1 MLRSIR
7 AEWYKAVRRPY
18 FPILFLTC
26 TLLTVGAVYCLY
38 LIKTQSPG
46 ITPIGLPFALSLSP
60 LGMVM
65 GLWLVAIGGDL
76 VFSEQYKHHTLK
88 NEVSF
93 GIPRARIYLS
103 RWAAVFLVMLLLY
116 AVLVAVYTLSALLLL
131 GLDRDPSGLTSGGG
145 FLLSVYTLTAHLILF
160 LISLPL
166 YLFHG
171 QLIQLMGRRL
181 CIRHSKGKDGFQL
194 IIFRKA
200 QAFPY
205 IFLRGYLIRVPEP
218 ALDPAAADPQAGCHQ
233 MHVCHGNGTV
243 LNPHVLLL
251 FVANDNDSAL
261 CFLQHFHASRPAS
274 GEIIQGLSLAHHD
287 KLPRAFCLSRRRQKA
302 CLKHFRKTFLR
313 NLLTA
318 VVPDAAPS
326 SHNL

>member
-60 LGMVM
+60 LGMVL

-88 NEVSF
+88 IEVSF

-116 AVLVAVYTLSALLLL
+116 AVLVAVYALSALLLL
-131 GLDRDPSGLTSGGG
+131 GLDRDPSGLP
-145 FLLSVYTLTAHLILF
+145 IW
-160 LISLPL
+160 
-166 YLFHG
+166 
-171 QLIQLMGRRL
+171 
-181 CIRHSKGKDGFQL
+181 
-194 IIFRKA
+194 
-200 QAFPY
+200 
-205 IFLRGYLIRVPEP
+205 
-218 ALDPAAADPQAGCHQ
+218 AG
-233 MHVCHGNGTV
+233 
-243 LNPHVLLL
+243 
-251 FVANDNDSAL
+251 
-261 CFLQHFHASRPAS
+261 
-274 GEIIQGLSLAHHD
+274 GLSLIMAIYFLIASANMAAICYVALVLALPPLLDTLGKHISPFFQLLHHLTLSYQLD
-287 KLPRAFCLSRRRQKA
+287 LLLNVQILDWALIGRCWLVGLGWTAAATALGLFCFSRRE
-302 CLKHFRKTFLR
+302 L
-313 NLLTA
+313 
-318 VVPDAAPS
+318 P
-326 SHNL
+326 

>member
-103 RWAAVFLVMLLLY
+103 RWAAVFLVMLLL
-116 AVLVAVYTLSALLLL
+116 
-131 GLDRDPSGLTSGGG
+131 GLDRDPSDLTPAGG
-145 FLLSVYTLTAHLILF
+145 FLLL
-160 LISLPL
+160 
-166 YLFHG
+166 
-171 QLIQLMGRRL
+171 
-181 CIRHSKGKDGFQL
+181 
-194 IIFRKA
+194 
-200 QAFPY
+200 
-205 IFLRGYLIRVPEP
+205 GYLSLA
-218 ALDPAAADPQAGCHQ
+218 ALPIWAG
-233 MHVCHGNGTV
+233 
-243 LNPHVLLL
+243 
-251 FVANDNDSAL
+251 
-261 CFLQHFHASRPAS
+261 
-274 GEIIQGLSLAHHD
+274 GLSLIMAIYFLIASANMAAICYVALVLALPPLLDTLGKHISPFFQLLHHLTLSYQLD
-287 KLPRAFCLSRRRQKA
+287 LLLNVQILDWALIGRCWLVGLGWTAAATALGLFCFSRRE
-302 CLKHFRKTFLR
+302 L
-313 NLLTA
+313 
-318 VVPDAAPS
+318 P
-326 SHNL
+326 

>member
-145 FLLSVYTLTAHLILF
+145 FLLL
-160 LISLPL
+160 
-166 YLFHG
+166 G
-171 QLIQLMGRRL
+171 
-181 CIRHSKGKDGFQL
+181 
-194 IIFRKA
+194 
-200 QAFPY
+200 
-205 IFLRGYLIRVPEP
+205 
-218 ALDPAAADPQAGCHQ
+218 
-233 MHVCHGNGTV
+233 
-243 LNPHVLLL
+243 
-251 FVANDNDSAL
+251 
-261 CFLQHFHASRPAS
+261 
-274 GEIIQGLSLAHHD
+274 GLSLIMAIYFLIASANMAAICYVALVLALPPLLDTLGKHISPFFQLLHHLTLSYQLD
-287 KLPRAFCLSRRRQKA
+287 LLLNVQILDWALIGRCWLVGLGWTAAATALGLFCFSRRE
-302 CLKHFRKTFLR
+302 L
-313 NLLTA
+313 
-318 VVPDAAPS
+318 P
-326 SHNL
+326 

>member
-116 AVLVAVYTLSALLLL
+116 AVLVAVCPPCSCWGWT
-131 GLDRDPSGLTSGGG
+131 GTPP
-145 FLLSVYTLTAHLILF
+145 
-160 LISLPL
+160 ISLP
-166 YLFHG
+166 
-171 QLIQLMGRRL
+171 
-181 CIRHSKGKDGFQL
+181 
-194 IIFRKA
+194 
-200 QAFPY
+200 
-205 IFLRGYLIRVPEP
+205 
-218 ALDPAAADPQAGCHQ
+218 PAASCCWAICPWLPSPSG
-233 MHVCHGNGTV
+233 
-243 LNPHVLLL
+243 
-251 FVANDNDSAL
+251 
-261 CFLQHFHASRPAS
+261 PA
-274 GEIIQGLSLAHHD
+274 
-287 KLPRAFCLSRRRQKA
+287 A
-302 CLKHFRKTFLR
+302 C
-313 NLLTA
+313 
-318 VVPDAAPS
+318 P
-326 SHNL
+326 

>member
-60 LGMVM
+60 LGMVL

-116 AVLVAVYTLSALLLL
+116 AVLVAVYALSALLLL
-131 GLDRDPSGLTSGGG
+131 GLDRIP
-145 FLLSVYTLTAHLILF
+145 
-160 LISLPL
+160 
-166 YLFHG
+166 
-171 QLIQLMGRRL
+171 
-181 CIRHSKGKDGFQL
+181 
-194 IIFRKA
+194 
-200 QAFPY
+200 
-205 IFLRGYLIRVPEP
+205 P
-218 ALDPAAADPQAGCHQ
+218 ASPPAAASFCWAICPWPPSPSG
-233 MHVCHGNGTV
+233 
-243 LNPHVLLL
+243 
-251 FVANDNDSAL
+251 
-261 CFLQHFHASRPAS
+261 PA
-274 GEIIQGLSLAHHD
+274 
-287 KLPRAFCLSRRRQKA
+287 A
-302 CLKHFRKTFLR
+302 C
-313 NLLTA
+313 
-318 VVPDAAPS
+318 P
-326 SHNL
+326 